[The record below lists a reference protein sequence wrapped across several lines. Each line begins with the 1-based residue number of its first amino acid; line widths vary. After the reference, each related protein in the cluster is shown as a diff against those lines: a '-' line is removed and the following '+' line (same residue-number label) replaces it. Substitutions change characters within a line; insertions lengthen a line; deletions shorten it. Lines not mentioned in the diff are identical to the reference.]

1 MYLINYYKIFYN
13 IYYIDLINYIMKSNY
28 IFNPEDFLSNNGFL
42 TNVWGPPFWF
52 ILHIISFN
60 YPVKPSETE
69 KKNYYNFIMSLK
81 NILPCGSCRVNVIK
95 NLKNIKFSKS
105 KMKNRDTFSKAIYDL
120 HEEVN
125 KMLNKKN
132 NLSYNDIRDIYENL
146 RARCIQQKKTNKEDG
161 CIKPL
166 YGMKSKCSIEI
177 IPQKKIQKQSIKFDK
192 RCILKK

>member
-1 MYLINYYKIFYN
+1 MKFNHIFEQ
-13 IYYIDLINYIMKSNY
+13 
-28 IFNPEDFLSNNGFL
+28 EDFLSNNGFL
-42 TNVWGPPFWF
+42 TSVWGPPFGF

-60 YPVKPSETE
+60 YPVNPTETD

-81 NILPCGSCRVNVIK
+81 HILPCGACRKNIVK
-95 NLKNIKFSKS
+95 NLKSINFSKS

-125 KMLNKKN
+125 RMLNKKN
-132 NLSYNDIRDIYENL
+132 NLSYDNIRYIYENL
-146 RARCIQQKKTNKEDG
+146 RARCINKTKKENKNKEDG

-177 IPQKKIQKQSIKFDK
+177 IPQQIEQKQSIKFDK